1 QDLRVAWHLA
11 QRGRNDRTPD
21 DRRRLCPTWAAPQ
34 GGHRSLDRAQ
44 GRTDWLRRRGRRPV
58 VEVKPMKAIGRHII
72 LEMWG
77 CQNLDSVQIAEE
89 ALRDMVEALDVN
101 LLDLR
106 VYPFSPVGVTGIAIV
121 SESHLVIHTWP
132 EHGYAAVDIFTCGA
146 PRDPQDAVDVLR
158 RLFNPERIGVME
170 INRGQLD
177 LPEYKVSNASESGC
191 ATPRRTRTPA
201 YSA

>member
-1 QDLRVAWHLA
+1 MQ
-11 QRGRNDRTPD
+11 
-21 DRRRLCPTWAAPQ
+21 
-34 GGHRSLDRAQ
+34 
-44 GRTDWLRRRGRRPV
+44 
-58 VEVKPMKAIGRHII
+58 AIGRHII

-77 CQNLDSVQIAEE
+77 CQNLNSVDTAER
-89 ALRDMVEALDVN
+89 ALREMVDALDVH

-146 PRDPQDAVDVLR
+146 PRDPHDAVRVLKQH
-158 RLFNPERIGVME
+158 FQPDRIGVME

-177 LPEYKVSNASESGC
+177 LPEDDLKAAPVEPVPNPRTERRSS
-191 ATPRRTRTPA
+191 TRRTRTPA
-201 YSA
+201 LSA

>member
-1 QDLRVAWHLA
+1 
-11 QRGRNDRTPD
+11 
-21 DRRRLCPTWAAPQ
+21 
-34 GGHRSLDRAQ
+34 
-44 GRTDWLRRRGRRPV
+44 
-58 VEVKPMKAIGRHII
+58 MKAIGRHII

-77 CQNLDSVQIAEE
+77 CQNLNSVETAER
-89 ALRDMVEALDVN
+89 ALRDMVAALDVN

-106 VYPFSPVGVTGIAIV
+106 VYPFSPVGVTGVAIV

-146 PRDPQDAVDVLR
+146 PRDPQDAVQVLR
-158 RLFNPERIGVME
+158 QLFKPERIGVME

-177 LPEYKVSNASESGC
+177 LPEYEVGAPPGPIASP
-191 ATPRRTRTPA
+191 APRRDRAPA